1 MLLRLGFHV
10 YRRPV
15 LEGAVVGAK
24 VTLGVV
30 LGSFDADIALGD
42 CWRWRAQKS
51 RVRGLMDG
59 CRTRVVRAEN
69 EKHVEKCQLGGNLA

>member
-24 VTLGVV
+24 VTPGVV
-30 LGSFDADIALGD
+30 LGSFDADVALGD
-42 CWRWRAQKS
+42 C
-51 RVRGLMDG
+51 
-59 CRTRVVRAEN
+59 
-69 EKHVEKCQLGGNLA
+69 